1 MLPNGV
7 LALFRPTGFVFG
19 PRHTTAR
26 KAAIAGLALSLLAGP
41 ALAEEMTHARLT
53 SIMDGVFGRGAWR
66 MTGGYRTPERE
77 NELRAQGAR
86 TVRPGG
92 TSRHSLGRP
101 GAPGAYDVVVNGMS
115 PSEAASR
122 LRQAGAPFARYQPKG
137 THGTQGPHL
146 HLEPY
151 GFGPTPG
158 PAFQMASNKDKAVVA
173 EGRARSR
180 VLVLPAASARTL
192 ASLNREFARLQ
203 ADAEDGSPEAQLE
216 LGRAYA
222 LGYVIARDF
231 ATAQAWLEAAADN
244 ADADDDTHAVAVA
257 ALAEV
262 TNLLDAQ
269 RAQQPERYARLKSVA
284 D

>member
-1 MLPNGV
+1 
-7 LALFRPTGFVFG
+7 VFG
-19 PRHTTAR
+19 SRFL
-26 KAAIAGLALSLLAGP
+26 KAAIGARAAAAGVALSLLAGP
-41 ALAEEMTHARLT
+41 ALAEEITHGRFA
-53 SIMDGVFGRGAWR
+53 SIMDSVFGRGAWR

-77 NELRAQGAR
+77 DQLRAQGAR

-101 GAPGAYDVVVNGMS
+101 GAPGAYDLVVDGMS
-115 PSEAASR
+115 PGEAANR

-158 PAFQMASNKDKAVVA
+158 PRFQTASTNAPKPE
-173 EGRARSR
+173 EGRRRS
-180 VLVLPAASARTL
+180 VTLVLPATSTKAL
-192 ASLNREFARLQ
+192 AAYRQELARLQ

-222 LGYVIARDF
+222 LGYIAPRDF
-231 ATAQAWLEAAADN
+231 ATAQAWLDASAAN
-244 ADADDDTHAVAVA
+244 ADADDDTQAAAKA

-262 TNLLDAQ
+262 TALLEAE
-269 RAQQPERYARLKSVA
+269 RAQQPARIARLKASA

>member
-1 MLPNGV
+1 M
-7 LALFRPTGFVFG
+7 
-19 PRHTTAR
+19 
-26 KAAIAGLALSLLAGP
+26 ALSLLAGP
-41 ALAEEMTHARLT
+41 ALAEEITHARFAT
-53 SIMDGVFGRGAWR
+53 IMDSVFGRGAWR

-77 NELRAQGAR
+77 NQLRAQGAK

-101 GAPGAYDVVVNGMS
+101 GAPGAYDLVVDGMS
-115 PSEAASR
+115 PGEAANR

-146 HLEPY
+146 HLEPF

-158 PAFQMASNKDKAVVA
+158 PTFQMASTKAKAPVP
-173 EGRARSR
+173 EGRTRSR
-180 VLVLPAASARTL
+180 VLVLPAASSRTL
-192 ASLNREFARLQ
+192 ASYSKEFARLQ
-203 ADAEDGSPEAQLE
+203 VDAEDGSPEAQLE

-222 LGYVIARDF
+222 LGYVTTRDF

-244 ADADDDTHAVAVA
+244 ADADDDTHAAAAA

-262 TNLLDAQ
+262 TNLLGAQ
-269 RAQQPERYARLKSVA
+269 RAQQPERYARLKTSA